1 MNFLKSAIGNRQSA
15 IGNDSPVS
23 ESLEDLT
30 GVILRLY
37 FLKDFFDL
45 AFLIDQK
52 GGPMDAHICSS
63 HELLLSPNAVSLRDR
78 AIRVGQKSEWEFI
91 LCLKLFVRRLA
102 VWRNT
107 QHSDTFLFEHRKS
120 VAKRAGF
127 FCATRRVVFRIK
139 IKHDLLPSKV
149 L

>member
-52 GGPMDAHICSS
+52 GGSMDAHICSS
-63 HELLLSPNAVSLRDR
+63 HELLLSPNAISLRDR
-78 AIRVGQKSEWEFI
+78 AIRVGQEGEREFI
-91 LCLKLFVRRLA
+91 LRFKLFMRRFA

-107 QHSDTFLFEHRKS
+107 QHSDTLLFESGKS
-120 VAKRAGF
+120 IAKRA
-127 FCATRRVVFRIK
+127 
-139 IKHDLLPSKV
+139 
-149 L
+149 